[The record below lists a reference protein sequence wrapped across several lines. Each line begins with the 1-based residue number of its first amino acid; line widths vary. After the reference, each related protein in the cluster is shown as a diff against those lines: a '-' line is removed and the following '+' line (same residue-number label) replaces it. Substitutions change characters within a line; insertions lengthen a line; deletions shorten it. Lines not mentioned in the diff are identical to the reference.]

1 MEEDIDT
8 KEFKMPNQVQ
18 DDLVAD
24 LAGVKLQQKN
34 MGYRERLYS
43 SSGVIIEG
51 LDPSL
56 KDKIALEKKQKQLAE
71 E

>member
-8 KEFKMPNQVQ
+8 KEYKDPNQKQ

-34 MGYRERLYS
+34 LGYRERLYS

-51 LDPSL
+51 VDPSNKEQTVL
-56 KDKIALEKKQKQLAE
+56 QKK
-71 E
+71 